1 MNWKKTLLF
10 ISTAIGTTTL
20 AFHVINK
27 FIFNASDEHS
37 EEDESNYY
45 NWKFGNIYYKKEGT
59 GSPVLL
65 IHDLN
70 HYSSSMEWDKV
81 IGTLSKEHT
90 VYTIDLLGCG
100 KSDKPAITYT
110 CYLYVQLLTDFI
122 RDIIGEKTDIVA
134 TGASASFVTAACQNI
149 ADQIDHIILVCP
161 ESTHALAK
169 VKIHEVLT
177 RKNRY
182 KRLVFIL
189 VLFSLVLLVGI
200 LGFGLTKEKEKK
212 VQKTEQFVSSQKVVL
227 VNGGCENM
235 QTNPLK
241 EETDEQMIKAVKDYY
256 TEKKADTEFVEMYD
270 HFKIYTKSGKYKDT
284 YVAFVRYDMKIKDI
298 YTEVPGLGTL
308 YVKKDS
314 QGNYQITQQVK
325 KKEIREYINRIAEH
339 EDVQALMNQTHESYQ
354 KAVGS
359 DALLKEALDDL
370 KDAYENSI
378 GN

>member
-1 MNWKKTLLF
+1 MK
-10 ISTAIGTTTL
+10 A
-20 AFHVINK
+20 
-27 FIFNASDEHS
+27 
-37 EEDESNYY
+37 
-45 NWKFGNIYYKKEGT
+45 
-59 GSPVLL
+59 
-65 IHDLN
+65 
-70 HYSSSMEWDKV
+70 
-81 IGTLSKEHT
+81 
-90 VYTIDLLGCG
+90 
-100 KSDKPAITYT
+100 
-110 CYLYVQLLTDFI
+110 
-122 RDIIGEKTDIVA
+122 
-134 TGASASFVTAACQNI
+134 
-149 ADQIDHIILVCP
+149 
-161 ESTHALAK
+161 
-169 VKIHEVLT
+169 KIHEVLT

-314 QGNYQITQQVK
+314 QGNYQITQEVK
-325 KKEIREYINRIAEH
+325 KKEVREYINRIAEN
-339 EDVQALMNQTHESYQ
+339 EDVQDLMKQ
-354 KAVGS
+354 KNKS
-359 DALLKEALDDL
+359 
-370 KDAYENSI
+370 
-378 GN
+378 

>member
-90 VYTIDLLGCG
+90 VHTIDLLGCG

-169 VKIHEVLT
+169 APNHKSKLLAKIINIPIYGT
-177 RKNRY
+177 
-182 KRLVFIL
+182 FIYN
-189 VLFSLVLLVGI
+189 VGARNTALSDSAECKYLYASI
-200 LGFGLTKEKEKK
+200 LGHYTTVNVAHCLEGLTTSIAVITGKNAPE
-212 VQKTEQFVSSQKVVL
+212 TSQK
-227 VNGGCENM
+227 
-235 QTNPLK
+235 
-241 EETDEQMIKAVKDYY
+241 A
-256 TEKKADTEFVEMYD
+256 TEYCHILPSIE
-270 HFKIYTKSGKYKDT
+270 HL
-284 YVAFVRYDMKIKDI
+284 
-298 YTEVPGLGTL
+298 EVPGSGLL
-308 YVKKDS
+308 P
-314 QGNYQITQQVK
+314 Q
-325 KKEIREYINRIAEH
+325 RENANAFLEQLDILLFQRLSLTFINKRSYYYTFHPSATYTH
-339 EDVQALMNQTHESYQ
+339 VQREDVSRETSSLLPIFPLLPTPILISTPPLRSHYLIIAACENQVE
-354 KAVGS
+354 
-359 DALLKEALDDL
+359 
-370 KDAYENSI
+370 
-378 GN
+378 